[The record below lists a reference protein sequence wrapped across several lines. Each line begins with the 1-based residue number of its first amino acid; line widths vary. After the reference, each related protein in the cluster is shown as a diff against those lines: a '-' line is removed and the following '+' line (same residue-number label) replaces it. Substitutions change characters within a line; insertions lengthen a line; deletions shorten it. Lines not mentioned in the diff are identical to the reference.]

1 MIMYNTFD
9 RGVYTDL
16 LLQVS
21 PKVIETEEEY
31 EATLA
36 IVEFLVFNH
45 NRTPEQTAL
54 YQLLVML
61 VEAYEEEH
69 YSITEASPV
78 EVLNHILEA
87 SETTPADLVGLL
99 GSSRAVSEIVS
110 GTRTISNAEARI
122 LSDRFKVS
130 PSLFTQ

>member
-1 MIMYNTFD
+1 MTMSNTFD

-36 IVEFLVFNH
+36 IVESLVFDH
-45 NRTPEQTAL
+45 NKTPEQTAI
-54 YQLLVML
+54 YQLLVIL

-69 YSITEASPV
+69 YS
-78 EVLNHILEA
+78 L
-87 SETTPADLVGLL
+87 DL
-99 GSSRAVSEIVS
+99 IC
-110 GTRTISNAEARI
+110 
-122 LSDRFKVS
+122 D
-130 PSLFTQ
+130 